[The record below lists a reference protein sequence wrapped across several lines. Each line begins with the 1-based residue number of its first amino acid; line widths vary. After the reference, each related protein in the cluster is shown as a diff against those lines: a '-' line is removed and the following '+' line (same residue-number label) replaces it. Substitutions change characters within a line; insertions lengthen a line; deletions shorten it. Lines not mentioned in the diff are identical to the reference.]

1 MTSVVAGDSPAKCV
15 QHNRA
20 EPLKHKISYQVSHQ
34 ISHQVSYQGIASA
47 MPKVSESGRPFRGLP
62 TVEISTDC
70 AATLGCGCRLKK
82 RHHALNWDCIG
93 ATSTPGLGEVPSY
106 YRYYL
111 GNLGFFWRIFRDI
124 TPIAARQALGWEF
137 RGFLALV

>member
-47 MPKVSESGRPFRGLP
+47 MPKVSESRRPLQGLP
-62 TVEISTDC
+62 TTEISTDC
-70 AATLGCGCRLKK
+70 AA
-82 RHHALNWDCIG
+82 
-93 ATSTPGLGEVPSY
+93 
-106 YRYYL
+106 
-111 GNLGFFWRIFRDI
+111 
-124 TPIAARQALGWEF
+124 ALG
-137 RGFLALV
+137 